1 MRRKFGSR
9 LAAAALAGL
18 ALLMVGNSGAAMA
31 QDSGGFAPRA
41 FDVTFDGYY
50 LVTKSAVSSRLD
62 MKGLGIINSDP
73 AGNLN
78 GIEDFTLVNPAL
90 PSGSSSVTA
99 CGGSAGGSITSNAD
113 GTYAVTVSYTPSG
126 SAPAGCFASTTNL
139 VCTRHVVRTRLES
152 DLAAGRYVCVATN
165 ASTAAANT
173 SIDAVSET
181 MRFGAHIVDNAN
193 GD

>member
-18 ALLMVGNSGAAMA
+18 ALLMVGNCGTAMA
-31 QDSGGFAPRA
+31 NDPGGFASRA

-50 LVTKSAVSSRLD
+50 LVTKSTVSSRLD
-62 MKGLGIINSDP
+62 IKGLGIINSDP
-73 AGNLN
+73 AGNLS

-90 PSGSSSVTA
+90 PSGASSATA

-113 GTYAVTVSYTPSG
+113 GTYAVTVTYAPSG
-126 SAPAGCFASTTNL
+126 GAPAGCFASTTNL

-165 ASTAAANT
+165 ASTTAANT